1 MMQDVIDIRAGDGLL
16 DILLT
21 DPEGGNLVS
30 NQAGERIVSALA
42 DLDPTVRLIRL
53 MSTGDTFC
61 LGRVS
66 PMPKPGA
73 VVTGHDLK
81 TRVAEPAL
89 AVYRALR
96 ETRLPVLAVVR
107 GAAHGFGAGL
117 VAASDIAIAGEG
129 ARFAIPEMARDIPPT
144 LVMTAMLER
153 VSAKAVADLVIGQHE
168 IDAETALSCG
178 LVSRV
183 VPDEALEGVVEAFTA
198 KTRAASAES
207 IAAVKEYWRVAP
219 GLPYASASSL
229 AANLAGAA
237 LSARFGKSGAA

>member
-1 MMQDVIDIRAGDGLL
+1 MQDVIDIRAGEGVL
-16 DILLT
+16 DILLS

-30 NQAGERIVSALA
+30 NEAGERIVSALA
-42 DLDPTVRLIRL
+42 DLDPTVRLVRL
-53 MSTGDTFC
+53 MSTGETFC

-66 PMPKPGA
+66 PMPKPGV
-73 VVTGHDLK
+73 VVTGHGLK

-96 ETRLPVLAVVR
+96 ETCVPVVAVVR
-107 GAAHGFGAGL
+107 GPAHGFGAGL
-117 VAASDIAIAGEG
+117 VAAADIAIATEA

-144 LVMTAMLER
+144 LVMTAMLDR

-168 IDAETALSCG
+168 VDAVTALSYG

-183 VPDEALEGVVEAFTA
+183 VPAEALDEAVEALTEKA
-198 KTRAASAES
+198 RAASAES
-207 IAAVKEYWRVAP
+207 IRAVKEYWRAAP

-229 AANLAGAA
+229 AANLAGTA
-237 LSARFGKSGAA
+237 LSARFGKTGPA

>member
-1 MMQDVIDIRAGDGLL
+1 MQDILEFRPGEGVL

-21 DPEGGNLVS
+21 DPDGGNLIS
-30 NQAGERIVSALA
+30 NAAGERIVAALA
-42 DLDPTVRLIRL
+42 SLDPSVRLIRL
-53 MSTGDTFC
+53 MSTGETFC

-73 VVTGHDLK
+73 VVTGHGLK

-89 AVYRALR
+89 AVYGALR
-96 ETRLPVLAVVR
+96 GANVPVLAVVR

-117 VAASDIAIAGEG
+117 VAAADIAIATPE

-144 LVMTAMLER
+144 LVMTAMLDR

-168 IDAETALSCG
+168 VDAAAALGYG

-183 VPDEALEGVVEAFTA
+183 VPADALDAAVEDLTA
-198 KTRAASAES
+198 RARGASAES
-207 IAAVKEYWRVAP
+207 IAAVKEYWRAAA

-237 LSARFGKSGAA
+237 LSARFGKPGAA

>member
-1 MMQDVIDIRAGDGLL
+1 MTDVIEIRTGEGML

-21 DPEGGNLVS
+21 DPEGGNLIS
-30 NQAGERIVSALA
+30 NEAGAKIVAALSAL
-42 DLDPTVRLIRL
+42 DPAVRLVRL
-53 MSTGDTFC
+53 LSTGDTFC

-73 VVTGHDLK
+73 VVTGHGLK

-89 AVYRALR
+89 AVYAALR
-96 ETRLPVLAVVR
+96 EARVPVLAVVR

-117 VAASDIAIAGEG
+117 VAASDIAIATDG
-129 ARFAIPEMARDIPPT
+129 ATFAIPEMARDIPPT
-144 LVMTAMLER
+144 LVMTAMLDR
-153 VSAKAVADLVIGQHE
+153 VSMKTVADLVIGQHE
-168 IDAETALSCG
+168 IDAGAALACG

-183 VPDEALEGVVEAFTA
+183 VPAAALDEAVEAFTA
-198 KTRAASAES
+198 KALAASAVS
-207 IAAVKEYWRVAP
+207 IAAVKEYWRATP

-237 LSARFGKSGAA
+237 LSARFGG